1 MQTVTPSRAH
11 YRKSMLAGSAL
22 AVLLVVVIIARVR
35 GGMLTAGVVV
45 IAVVFALVLVG
56 VWLYFRNTKVQYAD
70 GLIVTTDLLGRSRQ
84 LTTATVNQVVIVEHL
99 RGATQLASPVLLL
112 LGDDGRALLRLRAG
126 LWSIDDL
133 GAIGAAIPRDPDVV
147 TGVITSA
154 ALRTRFPAAVSFWE
168 AHAAFASVAVAAVIV
183 AAAMLVTFIFA

>member
-11 YRKSMLAGSAL
+11 YRRSVLVGCGL
-22 AVLLVVVIIARVR
+22 AVLLVVVILGRMR

-45 IAVVFALVLVG
+45 IAVAFVLVLVG
-56 VWLYFRNTKVQYAD
+56 IWLYFRNTRVQYGD
-70 GLIVTTDLLGRSRQ
+70 GLIVSTDLLGRSRQ
-84 LTTATVNQVVIVEHL
+84 LTTATVAQVVLVEHL
-99 RGATQLASPVLLL
+99 RGATQLAAPVLFL

-147 TGVITSA
+147 TGLITA
-154 ALRTRFPAAVSFWE
+154 AELRKRFPAAVSFWE
-168 AHAAFASVAVAAVIV
+168 AHAVLASLTVAALVI
-183 AAAMLVTFIFA
+183 AAAMVLPLISG